1 MKNENSYETFRL
13 IIRGPQ
19 MPLFQC
25 KVCGK
30 KIEADYETC
39 DCTHAHNCYEQKNPE
54 CCGQPML
61 ETIED

>member
-1 MKNENSYETFRL
+1 M
-13 IIRGPQ
+13 
-19 MPLFQC
+19 MPTFQC

-39 DCTHAHNCYEQKNPE
+39 DCTHAHNCHEQKNPE
-54 CCGQPML
+54 CCSQPML